1 MDKVSPAE
9 RSRIMAQVRSRGN
22 KSTELKLIALLR
34 ANNLSGW
41 RRNYQLSGKPDFV
54 YPRHRLALFVDGC
67 FWHGCSKHCRLPATN
82 KKYWIDKIDRNKR
95 RDRKTGKAL
104 RAKGWTVIRIWEH
117 DLKSKASFNRKLRRI
132 QEALRSPGLSRQ

>member
-34 ANNLSGW
+34 ANKLSGW
-41 RRNYQLSGKPDFV
+41 RRNYPLTGKPDFV

-82 KKYWIDKIDRNKR
+82 KKYWIDKIERNKR
-95 RDRKTGKAL
+95 RDRKTSKAL
-104 RAKGWTVIRIWEH
+104 REKGWMVIRIWEH
-117 DLKSKASFNRKLRRI
+117 ELKSEASFKRKLRRI
-132 QEALRSPGLSRQ
+132 QKALKSVNLTRQ